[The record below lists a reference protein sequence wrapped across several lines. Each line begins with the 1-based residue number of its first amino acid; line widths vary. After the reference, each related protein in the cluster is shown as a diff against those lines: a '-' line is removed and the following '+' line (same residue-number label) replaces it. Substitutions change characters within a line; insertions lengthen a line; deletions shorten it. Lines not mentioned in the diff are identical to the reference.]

1 MSFFLKHSNTES
13 NLLSNTA
20 QLIDLYPSVQHDN
33 FIQCPLSSP
42 ANLQP
47 LDPYG
52 SKWIQMDPSS
62 VPLWIPILNSPMDS
76 MASFSHSSIGSL
88 TSPMPI
94 PSSSAKAR
102 RSSGVISEPKAAS
115 ARGRALVPRR
125 LRRPDVRKRRWKV
138 VVIQI
143 QCWES
148 PGWRFWKVVDFIG
161 YFRKDNQKNIPKF
174 DKVLIYFPLLFWL
187 G

>member
-1 MSFFLKHSNTES
+1 MRKHSAATS
-13 NLLSNTA
+13 SLFGCLSSSNTQTLNRTYSSA
-20 QLIDLYPSVQHDN
+20 QHNLWTYTVFYPSVQHDN

-47 LDPYG
+47 LDPFG

-125 LRRPDVRKRRWKV
+125 LRRPDVRKRR
-138 VVIQI
+138 
-143 QCWES
+143 
-148 PGWRFWKVVDFIG
+148 
-161 YFRKDNQKNIPKF
+161 
-174 DKVLIYFPLLFWL
+174 
-187 G
+187 